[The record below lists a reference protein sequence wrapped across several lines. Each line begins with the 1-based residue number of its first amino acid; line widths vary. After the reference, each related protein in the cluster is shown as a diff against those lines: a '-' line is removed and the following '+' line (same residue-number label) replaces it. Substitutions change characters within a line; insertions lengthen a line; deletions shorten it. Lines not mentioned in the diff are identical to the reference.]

1 MAKRQEFSKATKIA
15 AMQRSGGNCE
25 CPECKGHLRIVGTAE
40 YDHYPIPASLD
51 GPATLDNCRVLSA
64 KCHRRITSKKDV
76 PAIAKSQRIY
86 EKRIGVRKSARPFR
100 GWRKFNG
107 EVVWRDKR

>member
-1 MAKRQEFSKATKIA
+1 MAKRQEFPKSVKIA

-25 CPECKGHLRIVGTAE
+25 CPTCKGNRRIVGTAE
-40 YDHYPIPASLD
+40 YHHFPIPAALG
-51 GPATLDNCRVLSA
+51 GPATLENCAVVDP
-64 KCHRRITSKKDV
+64 KCHRRITSEEDV

-86 EKRIGVRKSARPFR
+86 EKRIGVRKSSRPFK

-107 EVVWRDKR
+107 DVVWNKR